1 MRYLLCLLG
10 LHHYR
15 KPTHDGGMRC
25 KCGRVQYRVHW

>member
-15 KPTHDGGMRC
+15 KPTRDGGTRC
-25 KCGRVQYRVHW
+25 KCGRVQYRIS